1 MEIIEKERCTGCE
14 ACASVCPQKCITMNA
29 DDFGFLH
36 PSVDEDRCIQCNLC
50 KLTCPASR
58 PPEKR
63 ELKVYAA
70 YDKNGDSR
78 MRASSGGVFGLLA
91 GEVLRNRGVVF
102 GAAYDETF
110 AVYHTA
116 AASAQD
122 LDRLKRAKYS
132 QSRIDHA
139 YQIAKE
145 HLDAG
150 REVLFSGTPCQIAG
164 LKAYLRKDYDSLLA
178 VDLICMAVPSPKA
191 WRSYLQYRKDTD
203 RQDDLPVAINQR
215 DKTSGW
221 SRYQYSI
228 KMKYASGYE
237 YSAKSGEDPYMLA
250 MTQGLITRTS
260 CTNCAFRGEQSKA
273 DITLGDFWGIWNQQP
288 EMDDNK
294 GTSAVIIHT
303 EKGER
308 ALYAIMPKANIMPM
322 RMEQLSAEN
331 IRAEH
336 SPARNENRDSFL
348 QTLTWNSIP
357 SQQNQ
362 THQKR
367 NAARKVLARIK
378 RIIKNP

>member
-1 MEIIEKERCTGCE
+1 MTIVEKELCTGCE

-250 MTQGLITRTS
+250 MTRGLITRSS
-260 CTNCAFRGEQSKA
+260 CVSCAFRGDHSKA
-273 DITLGDFWGIWNQQP
+273 DITLGDFWGIWNQRA

-294 GTSAVIIHT
+294 GTSAVITHT

-308 ALYAIMPKANIMPM
+308 ALRVIMPKIKNMPM
-322 RMEQLSAEN
+322 RLNQLLAEN
-331 IRAEH
+331 VRAAQ
-336 SPARNENRDSFL
+336 SPELNPDREKFL
-348 QTLTWNSIP
+348 QLLDWESVKPAATGS
-357 SQQNQ
+357 NQ
-362 THQKR
+362 
-367 NAARKVLARIK
+367 RKGLVHRVLSKIR
-378 RIIKNP
+378 RSL